1 MKFNLI
7 PKVML
12 LQLFDKIG
20 GKIFRVTFKKNNGQ
34 YRDLIGRLGV
44 KVHLKGTGRSISK
57 DLKNSYICVYDVQN
71 KGYRNV
77 NLNSVTQ
84 VKCDKNYE
92 VY

>member
-1 MKFNLI
+1 MKFYLI

-20 GKIFRVTFKKNNGQ
+20 NRIFRVTFKKNNGQ

-44 KVHLKGTGRSISK
+44 KAHLKGTGRSISK
-57 DLKNSYICVYDVQN
+57 DLRNSYICVYDVQN

-84 VKCDKNYE
+84 VKCVKNYE

>member
-1 MKFNLI
+1 MQFYLI

-12 LQLFDKIG
+12 LQLFNKIG

-34 YRDLIGRLGV
+34 YRDLVGRLGV
-44 KVHLKGTGRSISK
+44 TSYLKGTGRSIST
-57 DLKNSYICVYDVQN
+57 DLKNSYICVYDFEN

-84 VKCDKNYE
+84 VKCVKNYE